1 MFTLITLWFIG
12 NLYVF
17 AVDADLKLFNEVN
30 FILKQLKKIIFF

>member
-17 AVDADLKLFNEVN
+17 AVDADLKIFKKVN
-30 FILKQLKKIIFF
+30 IFIIMIIKFL